1 MVRTFFVTL
10 ALAVVCSLAVSVSAV
25 GLRERQQI
33 NAALD
38 RKRNILRV
46 AGLYDPAVTIDEAFR
61 QVETRLVDLQT
72 GDYVEDADPETFDQ
86 RMAASS
92 AATSVVLDR
101 EQDTASL
108 GRREKRSLVYLV
120 KKDGKLDQVILPVR
134 GRGLWSTLY
143 AYIALD
149 RDLATV
155 RGITFYEHGETA
167 GLGAEVE
174 NPDWQASWKGK
185 QVFDGNGD
193 VALHCIKG
201 TAAAKAPHDVDGI
214 SGATLTANGV
224 SEMVLFWFGDTGF
237 GPYLARLKE
246 GGSGG

>member
-10 ALAVVCSLAVSVSAV
+10 ALAIVCSLAVSVSAV
-25 GLRERQQI
+25 GLRERQQV

-46 AGLYDPAVTIDEAFR
+46 AGLDDPSVSVEEAFR
-61 QVETRLVDLQT
+61 QVETRLIHLST
-72 GDYVEDADPETFDQ
+72 GDYVEDADPEAFDQ

-92 AATSVVLDR
+92 ARTSVVLNK

-108 GRREKRSLVYLV
+108 GRREKQSLVYLV

-149 RDLATV
+149 KDLETV

-174 NPDWQASWKGK
+174 NPDWQAVWRGK
-185 QVFDGNGD
+185 KVYDDRGT
-193 VALHCIKG
+193 VALRCIKG
-201 TAAAKAPHDVDGI
+201 VASVDAPHDIDGL
-214 SGATLTANGV
+214 SGATLTVNGV
-224 SEMVLFWFGDTGF
+224 SDMVRFWFGDTGF
-237 GPYLARLKE
+237 GPYLAKLKE
-246 GGSGG
+246 RGNG